1 MLSFIFGV
9 TEWFLIGCQKFFFF
23 FYPFW
28 LVETSTRQILSQ
40 SRKRSRL
47 SHRRRFPSLVT
58 LFGLPLRYDWLVWL
72 SGHAL
77 IGQDRFLA
85 SVLTPLDRRSSAL
98 TFLLCNESWTT
109 KKTTLKLFQ
118 EMPKYLSKRSTSR
131 ESEQV
136 LSRWWFCR
144 EEFYRLL
151 SQEKKIFYVIV
162 GQVKLEDCVHCG
174 SSWEVIRVKKSE
186 TTWPN
191 ISFFHESQLFDSCIV
206 VTDWYCKTI
215 CERRK

>member
-9 TEWFLIGCQKFFFF
+9 TEWLLIGCQKFFL
-23 FYPFW
+23 YPFW
-28 LVETSTRQILSQ
+28 LVETSMRQILSQ

-47 SHRRRFPSLVT
+47 SHKRRFLSLLT
-58 LFGLPLRYDWLVWL
+58 LFGFALHYDWLVWL

-85 SVLTPLDRRSSAL
+85 GVLTPLDRRSSAL

-109 KKTTLKLFQ
+109 KKTTLKQFQ
-118 EMPKYLSKRSTSR
+118 EMPKYLSKRSTTR
-131 ESEQV
+131 ESEQI

-151 SQEKKIFYVIV
+151 SQEKKISILLDRLSL
-162 GQVKLEDCVHCG
+162 KIASIG
-174 SSWEVIRVKKSE
+174 SSWEVIRVNKWELPGQTFPCFTS
-186 TTWPN
+186 
-191 ISFFHESQLFDSCIV
+191 LSCL
-206 VTDWYCKTI
+206 TLAS
-215 CERRK
+215 

>member
-1 MLSFIFGV
+1 MTSVIDNFHHEKRKFQI
-9 TEWFLIGCQKFFFF
+9 LILDAVFHLWRDRMTFDWMSKFF

-28 LVETSTRQILSQ
+28 LVETSVRQILSQ

-47 SHRRRFPSLVT
+47 SYKRRFLSLVT
-58 LFGLPLRYDWLVWL
+58 LFGFELLYDWLVWL

-85 SVLTPLDRRSSAL
+85 SVLTSLDRRSSAL

-109 KKTTLKLFQ
+109 EKTTLKLFQ
-118 EMPKYLSKRSTSR
+118 EMPKYLSKRSTTR
-131 ESEQV
+131 ESEQI

-151 SQEKKIFYVIV
+151 SQEKKNFYLIV
-162 GQVKLEDCVHCG
+162 GQVKLEDCVH
-174 SSWEVIRVKKSE
+174 WI
-186 TTWPN
+186 
-191 ISFFHESQLFDSCIV
+191 IV
-206 VTDWYCKTI
+206 RGYQS
-215 CERRK
+215 

>member
-9 TEWFLIGCQKFFFF
+9 TEWPLIGCRRF
-23 FYPFW
+23 FY
-28 LVETSTRQILSQ
+28 TLSGWSKLQ
-40 SRKRSRL
+40 CAKFSANQQREAGSPTNV
-47 SHRRRFPSLVT
+47 FPSVVT
-58 LFGLPLRYDWLVWL
+58 LFGFALRYDWLVWL

-77 IGQDRFLA
+77 IGQDRLLA
-85 SVLTPLDRRSSAL
+85 GVLTPLDRRSSAL

-118 EMPKYLSKRSTSR
+118 EMPKYLSKRSTTR
-131 ESEQV
+131 ESEQI

-144 EEFYRLL
+144 EESYRLL
-151 SQEKKIFYVIV
+151 SQEKKNFYLIV
-162 GQVKLEDCVHCG
+162 GQVKLEDCVHCW
-174 SSWEVIRVKKSE
+174 SSWGVIRVKKSE

-191 ISFFHESQLFDSCIV
+191 ISLFHESQLFDSCIV

-215 CERRK
+215 CKRRK